1 MATYHSLSFAPLQH
15 LCVWSNRKNFCRLF
29 RFAKRCVFVQCA
41 KLPKLAYFR
50 NVKEV
55 VHQLHCCGNVDATQ
69 DSSKETVIQVLRKR
83 GLIDQTTGPEVEKL
97 CQKPVRIYVG
107 FDPTAESLHVGN
119 LLGIVILR
127 WFQLYGHQPVVL
139 LGGATGKIGDPSG
152 KSMERP
158 LLDNETIARNLQ
170 GIKRN
175 FERILVFSHDTTNPV
190 EPIFLNNDDW
200 LGKMGFLEFLRDVG
214 KYTRVGTMLGKE
226 SVRNRMNSEEGIS
239 FTEFSY
245 QLLQAYDFVHLHKH
259 YGVQLQ
265 AGGSDQWGNIVAG
278 KELARRLLG
287 ANLHGL
293 TFPLLTSSDG
303 RKFGKSEKG
312 AIWLSPEKLSPFEF
326 YQFLYKTSDADV
338 IRLLKCL
345 TFLPLS
351 EIEELELRMNSSSF
365 YKANTAQKLLAEEVT
380 KLVHGEEGVKIAERV
395 TSASSPGRLV
405 EESILDFDT
414 LRHLKG
420 EIPSK
425 EIRREHLLQR
435 SLVEVLVECGIM
447 KSKSEAKRFISN
459 GGCYIN
465 NRRVQELD
473 RSISKEDLV
482 ENDMLLLGIGKKQ
495 KILLVA
501 TE

>member
-1 MATYHSLSFAPLQH
+1 MAGHSLTFVPLQQLRIWYTRNNLYTALSFAKH
-15 LCVWSNRKNFCRLF
+15 G
-29 RFAKRCVFVQCA
+29 VFV
-41 KLPKLAYFR
+41 R
-50 NVKEV
+50 S
-55 VHQLHCCGNVDATQ
+55 VHQLHCCKSGGASQ
-69 DSSKETVIQVLRKR
+69 AASKKTVIQVLRER
-83 GLIDQTTGPEVEKL
+83 GLLDQTTGPEVEKL

-107 FDPTAESLHVGN
+107 FDPTAESLHIGN

-127 WFQLYGHQPVVL
+127 WFQAHGHQPVVL

-152 KSMERP
+152 KSAERP
-158 LLDNETIARNLQ
+158 LLDDETIAKNLQ

-175 FERILVFSHDTTNPV
+175 FEQILVFSHDSFNPV
-190 EPIFLNNDDW
+190 EPIILNNDDW

-226 SVRNRMNSEEGIS
+226 SVRNRMNNEEGIS

-259 YGVQLQ
+259 YGVDLQ

-278 KELARRLLG
+278 KDLARRLLG

-326 YQFLYKTSDADV
+326 YQFLYQTSDADV
-338 IRLLKCL
+338 IRLLKYL

-351 EIEELELRMNSSSF
+351 EIGELELSMKNSSF
-365 YKANTAQKLLAEEVT
+365 YKPNTAQKLLAEEVT
-380 KLVHGEEGVKIAERV
+380 RLVHGDEGVKFAQRV

-414 LRHLKG
+414 LRQLKD

-425 EIRREHLLQR
+425 EIRKEHLLKK
-435 SLVEVLVECGIM
+435 SLIEVLVECGIM
-447 KSKSEAKRFISN
+447 KSKSEAKRFIIN

-465 NRRVQELD
+465 NRRVEELD
-473 RSISKEDLV
+473 RSIGQEDLV
-482 ENDMLLLGIGKKQ
+482 ENSMLLLGIGKKQ

-501 TE
+501 VE